1 MNADKLRLQRVAM
14 RRLFAR
20 LRGLRG
26 IAAPLLGSSYDN
38 RANVEDV
45 EMLENSLDSD
55 RLSGVEVYVV
65 SSPVSKSLSL
75 WALVVLVVLVG
86 AGASTLLLNE
96 WVQNPNQRGWLLLAS
111 AFYVLASMKHLWNEI
126 QRNWTETMNLQ
137 ACIDRRSSMNLF
149 EGITDSVE
157 KECT

>member
-1 MNADKLRLQRVAM
+1 MHRLC
-14 RRLFAR
+14 AR

-45 EMLENSLDSD
+45 EMLENSPDSD

-75 WALVVLVVLVG
+75 WVLVVLVVLVG

-96 WVQNPNQRGWLLLAS
+96 WVQNPNQRGWLLLGS
-111 AFYVLASMKHLWNEI
+111 AFYVLASLK
-126 QRNWTETMNLQ
+126 
-137 ACIDRRSSMNLF
+137 
-149 EGITDSVE
+149 
-157 KECT
+157 